1 MDKVRGYIMREEHTD
16 AEHLAMDLA
25 NQSMVEKVFE
35 NVLWGTRFF
44 VILAVVFSMIGGITL
59 FVVASVDVFHVAKMV
74 AHTYINGLHPEHFH
88 ENIVTDLIGAVDLYL
103 IAIVL
108 FIFGFGL
115 YELFISQIDVAKQ
128 SAASKIL
135 EIHSL
140 DELKDKLAKVII
152 MVLIVGFFKRAMNAT
167 YGTALEMMYLSIA
180 ILGLSLA
187 FYFMHKVGDH

>member
-1 MDKVRGYIMREEHTD
+1 MTEEEKEEIYQAD
-16 AEHLAMDLA
+16 IA
-25 NQSMVEKVFE
+25 NNSWIENVFE
-35 NVLWGTRFF
+35 RTLWSTRFF
-44 VILAVVFSMIGGITL
+44 VLLAVIFSMIGGISL
-59 FVVASVDVFHVAKMV
+59 FIVASSDVWHVAITVFNNYFGHSGHVAK
-74 AHTYINGLHPEHFH
+74 FH
-88 ENIVTDLIGAVDLYL
+88 ELIVTELIGAIDLYL

-115 YELFISQIDVAKQ
+115 YELFISEIDIAKK

-152 MVLIVGFFKRAMNAT
+152 MVLIVGFFKRAMNT
-167 YGTALEMMYLSIA
+167 EYGGPLEMLYLSGA

-187 FYFMHKVGDH
+187 FYFMHKGESHS

>member
-1 MDKVRGYIMREEHTD
+1 MMEHTTND
-16 AEHLAMDLA
+16 EQRLQEQLD
-25 NQSMVEKVFE
+25 NQSLVERVFE
-35 NVLWGTRFF
+35 NTLWNARFF
-44 VILAVVFSMIGGITL
+44 VLFAVVFSMIGGIAL
-59 FVVASVDVFHVAKMV
+59 FIVASVDVWHVVSMV
-74 AHTYINGLHPEHFH
+74 FNNYFDAHGHIEHFH
-88 ENIVTDLIGAVDLYL
+88 EKIVAELIGAVDLYL

-115 YELFISQIDVAKQ
+115 YELFISQIDVAQK

-167 YGTALEMMYLSIA
+167 YEGPLEMLYLSGA
-180 ILGLSLA
+180 ILGLALA
-187 FYFMHKVGDH
+187 FYFMHKGDHH